1 MPKLSDARIRSA
13 KPKSA
18 PYKVFDTDGLFLSV
32 QPSGAKWWRQRY
44 RFAGK
49 ERLLSLGG
57 VSADRACRC
66 AGKRDRHQEAGG
78 SGRGSR

>member
-18 PYKVFDTDGLFLSV
+18 PYKIFDTDGLFLSV
-32 QPSGAKWWRQRY
+32 KPSGAKWWRQRY

-49 ERLLSLGG
+49 ERLRLLS
-57 VSADRACRC
+57 
-66 AGKRDRHQEAGG
+66 
-78 SGRGSR
+78 